1 MDRGKYNMKAV
12 AALVGLNPTTI
23 RAWERRYQVLDPD
36 RSESGHRIYSDSDVA
51 KLRWIVDK
59 QKEGL
64 SVSKAI
70 QLYEMPVNRAEVP
83 HDYGVELRDQLFRAL
98 TNFEERHAH
107 DIMNKAF
114 SMFSFDKVIQDIV
127 GPLLH
132 EIRLKWESGEITI
145 AHEHF
150 ATAFL
155 RARLSTLSLQMPINP
170 FLPRIVCV
178 CAPEEEHELG
188 LLFFTLYLRQ
198 SGFDVIFLGSGIPV
212 PDLVAVTHQL
222 QPKAVILS
230 CTLSDHLPLLDE
242 ALDCLMADF
251 PNLEIGLGG
260 YAVDQLPERY
270 GPHLLGADDQSW
282 KSWLSRLTPVSGV

>member
-1 MDRGKYNMKAV
+1 MDRGKYNLKAV

-23 RAWERRYQVLDPD
+23 RACERRYQVLDPD
-36 RSESGHRIYSDSDVA
+36 RSESGHRIYSDSNVA
-51 KLRWIVDK
+51 KFRRIVDK

-64 SVSKAI
+64 SDSKAI
-70 QLYEMPVNRAEVP
+70 QLYEMTVNRAEVP

-114 SMFSFDKVIQDIV
+114 SMFSCDKVIQDIV

-132 EIRLKWESGEITI
+132 EIRLKWESGENTI
-145 AHEHF
+145 AHKHF

-155 RARLSTLSLQMPINP
+155 RARLSTLSLQMPSNP

-178 CAPEEEHELG
+178 CAPVEEHELG

-198 SGFDVIFLGSGIPV
+198 SGFDVIFLGSGILV
-212 PDLVAVTHQL
+212 PDLVSVTHQL
-222 QPKAVILS
+222 QPKAVS

-242 ALDCLMADF
+242 ALDCFMADF
-251 PNLEIGLGG
+251 PNLEIELGG
-260 YAVDQLPERY
+260 YAVDQLPVRY

-282 KSWLSRLTPVSGV
+282 KSWLSRFTPVSGV

>member
-1 MDRGKYNMKAV
+1 MDRGKYNIKAV

-70 QLYEMPVNRAEVP
+70 QLYEMPVNRTEVP
-83 HDYGVELRDQLFRAL
+83 TDYGIELRDQLFEAL

-132 EIRLKWESGEITI
+132 EIGMKWEKGAITI

-170 FLPRIVCV
+170 FLPRILCV

-198 SGFDVIFLGSGIPV
+198 SGFDVIFLGAGIPV
-212 PDLVAVTHQL
+212 QDLVTVTKQLTPRAV
-222 QPKAVILS
+222 VLS
-230 CTLSDHLPLLDE
+230 CTISDHLKDLDE
-242 ALDCLMADF
+242 AIAQIQLEV
-251 PNLEIGLGG
+251 PQTEIGLGG
-260 YAVDQLPERY
+260 YAVDQHPEKY
-270 GPHLLGADDQSW
+270 GDLLLGSHDAAW
-282 KSWLSRLTPVSGV
+282 KSWLSRLTPTTGV